1 VRWQAKRD
9 TLTQR
14 RGISTALDNLAVL
27 CYNTLTLNSKGSK
40 MQTMYVLQAQGL
52 GDNEYEFYNIGV
64 YDSIDNL
71 ENAKQNFTRE
81 WYDDGLTDVEFNV
94 EEFEVNT

>member
-1 VRWQAKRD
+1 
-9 TLTQR
+9 
-14 RGISTALDNLAVL
+14 
-27 CYNTLTLNSKGSK
+27 
-40 MQTMYVLQAQGL
+40 MQKVYVLQAQGL

-81 WYDDGLTDVEFNV
+81 MNDNGLEDVVLKV
-94 EEFEVNT
+94 EEYEVNA

>member
-1 VRWQAKRD
+1 
-9 TLTQR
+9 
-14 RGISTALDNLAVL
+14 
-27 CYNTLTLNSKGSK
+27 
-40 MQTMYVLQAQGL
+40 MQKVYVLQAQGL

-81 WYDDGLTDVEFNV
+81 MNDNGLEDVVLNV
-94 EEFEVNT
+94 EEYEVNANA